1 MEKRILWG
9 VILGV
14 VVYAILGLVT
24 DAREVASVLLD
35 FPYLVFL
42 GALGLTVVNYSVRFA
57 KWHYYLRLL
66 GLQVAWPLSLNVFL
80 AGLVMSVTPVSLTR
94 NHLASSSGS
103 SPTTRPSGM
112 CTPRSITT
120 LDSRAWRATLT

>member
-80 AGLVMSVTPVSLTR
+80 AGLVMSVTPGKLGEVLKSLLLR
-94 NHLASSSGS
+94 EAQQI
-103 SPTTRPSGM
+103 P
-112 CTPRSITT
+112 
-120 LDSRAWRATLT
+120 AAATC